1 MIPRVL
7 GILMLIPFCPVVKAS
22 DVGGISATS
31 NPVAN
36 SSGQA
41 NVNAYQVLTGNFMQ
55 SAFTNGVVCQSET
68 LTIKFNKFNLTH
80 SIMVHTHNSL

>member
-1 MIPRVL
+1 MIKIPVIPRL
-7 GILMLIPFCPVVKAS
+7 LTISLLCTLPARAS
-22 DVGGISATS
+22 DIGGISATS

-55 SAFTNGVVCQSET
+55 SGFTNGVVCQSET
-68 LTIKFNKFNLTH
+68 LTPP
-80 SIMVHTHNSL
+80 